1 MIDEW
6 PSRLCIALVAFGFD
20 GAELAPVPLL
30 YLPDKRRRFSH
41 RMKKSPVWT
50 SPPAKGCSPIQ
61 CGSPIWCFCSPG
73 APSLTEMGWALTG
86 ADATAQAPFHPH
98 PVLVI
103 QRLLGAVRGGHP

>member
-1 MIDEW
+1 VIDEW

-61 CGSPIWCFCSPG
+61 CGSPIWCFFPPA
-73 APSLTEMGWALTG
+73 APSFTG
-86 ADATAQAPFHPH
+86 I
-98 PVLVI
+98 VLVI
-103 QRLLGAVRGGHP
+103 QLLLGAGQWLPPVTKSARPHGSSAR